1 MRRVFACL
9 LLFLGV
15 VFAENQARAATPSA
29 VEDLTRQL
37 RVLRGQQSQGD
48 ASALGA
54 MVNAAL
60 LRQQRLLELIADR
73 PAAVLRLALPAAE
86 RAALPAAVLPYIE
99 DAYSGEGEIEVIHED
114 FPSGAGRYAYFLR
127 GRDRVELHFAADP
140 PLLMTGDR
148 VRVSNGVRVK
158 QAVAFA
164 SGTAQ
169 VEVVVGSGG
178 TGTLGVKQTLVI
190 LLSFQDKPSSV
201 PVAAA
206 TARTLMFGSG
216 ASVSNYFYEASYQ
229 RASLSGDVVGP
240 YTIPVKS
247 TGCDPDAI
255 AAAAKAAASGHLAGY
270 SRLVYAF
277 PSAPCGWAGRATI
290 GGSPGEAWI
299 NNAFNAKVITHEM
312 GHNYGLY
319 HSHAFDCGSVV
330 IKQNCTSIEYGDL
343 FDTMGVP
350 YTAMHYNAAQKE
362 RLGWLN
368 ASGAPPITTV
378 QTSGVYTLAP
388 YETVGTDPKAL
399 KVKTPSG
406 DWYYVEY
413 RQPIGFDASGVAA
426 SPSVKNGVL
435 VHFWDQPPD
444 PDKIYVL
451 DMTPTVDNWYD
462 PGLAVHSVFTDA
474 SGIAISPVWAN
485 SGGVGVNVTVGAG
498 TGKCV
503 RNAPTVHMSP
513 AQQQAD
519 AGATLSYA
527 VSVTNNDVGCTPAAF
542 AQTAAVPSGWSAAFD
557 APTLSI
563 SAGNTASTTVDV
575 TSAPFAPAANYGFQ
589 SFSTNNAAPSYS
601 NSTIASYVVVASGNT
616 GGTFSDGFDR
626 PDSPTLGREWTQVSG
641 TLAVQSGEA
650 ASGTTRALHM
660 AVASGLGGSTQNA
673 SATFTSVDNTRF
685 PRFGVVLRYVDPKNY
700 YACYRMASNSL
711 LRIVKVVNGSE
722 RVLKSV
728 AIEKPV
734 VNQPF
739 SVSCQVQGTA
749 LALSLDGEVRLTA
762 TDATFATGSVG
773 FFMGYAPGNGSR
785 PSHRADNFGADV
797 Q

>member
-9 LLFLGV
+9 LFLLCVALAGSH
-15 VFAENQARAATPSA
+15 ARAATSSS

-37 RVLRGQQSQGD
+37 RVLRSQQSQGD

-99 DAYSGEGEIEVIHED
+99 EAYDGEGEIEVIHED

-169 VEVVVGSGG
+169 VQVVVGGSGG
-178 TGTLGVKQTLVI
+178 NTLGVKQTLVI
-190 LLSFQDKPSSV
+190 LLSFQDKSSS
-201 PVAAA
+201 VAAA

-247 TGCDPDAI
+247 SGCDPDAI
-255 AAAAKAAASGHLAGY
+255 AAAAKAAASGHLSGY

-319 HSHAFDCGSVV
+319 HSHAFDCGSAV
-330 IKQNCTSIEYGDL
+330 IKQSCASIEYGDL

-406 DWYYVEY
+406 DFYYVEY

-451 DMTPTVDNWYD
+451 DMTPAADNWYD
-462 PGLAVHSVFTDA
+462 PGLPLNSVFTDA
-474 SGIAISPVWAN
+474 SGISISPVWAN
-485 SGGVGVNVTVGAG
+485 GTGVGVNVTVGAG
-498 TGKCV
+498 TGNCV
-503 RNAPTVHMSP
+503 RNAPTVQMSP
-513 AQQQAD
+513 AQQKGD
-519 AGATLSYA
+519 AGATLSYT
-527 VSVTNNDVGCTPAAF
+527 VSVTNNDVGCTASTF
-542 AQTAAVPSGWSAAFD
+542 AQTAAIPSGWTAVFD
-557 APTLSI
+557 AATLSI
-563 SAGNTASTTVDV
+563 SAGNTASTTIDV
-575 TSAPFAPAANYGFQ
+575 TSAAYAQAANYGFQ
-589 SFSTNNAAPSYS
+589 SFSTNNAAQSYS
-601 NSTIASYVVVASGNT
+601 SSTTASYVVMASGNT
-616 GGTFSDGFDR
+616 GETFSDGFDR
-626 PDSPTLGREWTQVSG
+626 ADSPTLGITWTQVSG
-641 TLAVQSGEA
+641 SLAVQSGEA
-650 ASGTTRALHM
+650 VSGTTRALHM
-660 AVASGLGGSTQNA
+660 AVASALGGSTQNV

-685 PRFGVVLRYVDPKNY
+685 PRFGVVLRYVDAKNY
-700 YACYRMASNSL
+700 YTCYRMASNSS
-711 LRIVKVVNGSE
+711 LRIAKVVNGSE
-722 RVLKSV
+722 RVMKSV

-739 SVSCQVQGTA
+739 SVSCQVQGTSF
-749 LALSLDGEVRLTA
+749 ALSLDGEVRLTA
-762 TDATFATGSVG
+762 TDSAFAAGSVG
-773 FFMGYAPGNGSR
+773 FFMGYAPGNGLR
-785 PSHRADNFGADV
+785 PSHRAENFGADV